1 MLIRKGVL
9 KFLINEISEIH
20 YEKGLREC
28 QDNASISYDSTG
40 INCFLIL
47 RDNVNLVYSNS
58 LVKLGNKAALKIPG
72 LI

>member
-28 QDNASISYDSTG
+28 QYNASISYDSTG
-40 INCFLIL
+40 INCFLIS
-47 RDNVNLVYSNS
+47 RANVNLVYSNS
-58 LVKLGNKAALKIPG
+58 LVKLANKTELKIPE